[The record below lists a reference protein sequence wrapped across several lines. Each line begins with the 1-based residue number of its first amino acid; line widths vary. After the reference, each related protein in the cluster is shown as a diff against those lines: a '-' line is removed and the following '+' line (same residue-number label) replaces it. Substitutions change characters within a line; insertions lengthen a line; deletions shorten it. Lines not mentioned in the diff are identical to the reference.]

1 MVLAWPETQ
10 LDQSARIGN
19 RLALPAV
26 VRLVAAQCFFA
37 SLVPGAGSF
46 PVQIVFANEGFL
58 NGLGS
63 FGVYFLLAANPR
75 GFLPRAFS
83 CRASLARTGRSGG
96 RVVLGGRSFFRGCIG
111 RRIGGQRQAGA
122 HSEQP
127 AHHNE
132 NCPPNFSPNAHY

>member
-10 LDQSARIGN
+10 LDQSARIAH
-19 RLALPAV
+19 RLSLPAV
-26 VRLVAAQCFFA
+26 VGLVAAHGFFT

-63 FGVYFLLAANPR
+63 FGVYFLLTANPR
-75 GFLPRAFS
+75 GFLPRAFT

-96 RVVLGGRSFFRGCIG
+96 RVVLRGRTFFRGCIG
-111 RRIGGQRQAGA
+111 RRIGGRRQAGA
-122 HSEQP
+122 HPSP
-127 AHHNE
+127 RAHPHE